1 MYYIALEHIII
12 LNIKC
17 ILKPSINKCIVGVN
31 VDCKV

>member
-1 MYYIALEHIII
+1 MYYIALEHII